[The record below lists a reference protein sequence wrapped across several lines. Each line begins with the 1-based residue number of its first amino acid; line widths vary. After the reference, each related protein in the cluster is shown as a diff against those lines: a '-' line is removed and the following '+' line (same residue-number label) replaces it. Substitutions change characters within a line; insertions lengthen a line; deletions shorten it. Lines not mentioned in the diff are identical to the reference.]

1 MARQEGIIKLKG
13 QIGDL
18 AFYKTQDGY
27 QARTKGGISA
37 DRIAKDPRFQRTRE
51 NGAEFG
57 RAAKAGKLFR
67 TAFKTLTSQLA
78 DNKISNRLA
87 KQMLK
92 VIQADT
98 INERG
103 MRLVLDAKTELLSR
117 FEFNINGIMS
127 TTVNMPYTTSIDR
140 AAGLATINFAAF
152 NARDLVVSP
161 RGSTHFKLSAAT
173 AVINFEDGVFELN
186 VQDSSTLP
194 VSDVAVPATIL
205 SCNVAPAAIKPI
217 FLLLG
222 ISFYQRVNGVDYIL
236 SNGAY
241 NGLVVAQ
248 VSGL

>member
-18 AFYKTQDGY
+18 AFYKTKDGY
-27 QARTKGGISA
+27 QARTKGGVTG
-37 DRIAKDPRFQRTRE
+37 DRIANDPRFQRTRE

-78 DNKISNRLA
+78 DKKISNRLS

-92 VIQADT
+92 VVQADG

-103 MRLVLDAKTELLSR
+103 LRMILDAETEMLTG
-117 FEFNINGIMS
+117 FEFNANGIVS
-127 TTVNMPYTTSIDR
+127 TTVNMPYTTAIDR
-140 AAGLATINFAAF
+140 ATGVANIDFAAF

-161 RGSTHFKLSAAT
+161 RGATHFKLSAAT
-173 AVINFEDGVFELN
+173 AIIDFEASVFELN
-186 VQDSSTLP
+186 VVDSP
-194 VSDVAVPATIL
+194 VLGVGEVAVPSTNL
-205 SCNVAPAAIKPI
+205 NCTVTPAAVKPI

-222 ISFYQRVNGVDYIL
+222 VSFFQRVNGVDYIL

-241 NGLVVAQ
+241 NGLVVVQ
-248 VSGL
+248 VSGV